1 MNVHFIFYVHLTEL
15 FSCWYNCCLFVDCF
29 KVPCRIVDLLLG
41 VKALREGEKLL
52 RDGGGEIGFCGQ
64 AVSTVCWRLLLLFN
78 FVGHLQ
84 LRRNPL
90 MRQAMMHFS
99 VVQVKCFSNTS

>member
-52 RDGGGEIGFCGQ
+52 RDGGGGNRILWPSSFHSMLEAFT
-64 AVSTVCWRLLLLFN
+64 AF
-78 FVGHLQ
+78 
-84 LRRNPL
+84 
-90 MRQAMMHFS
+90 
-99 VVQVKCFSNTS
+99 